1 MCLFL
6 LPSAE
11 DTEDKGAMDVASEA
25 GGPRLGTKAVAEK
38 QVGLLPF

>member
-11 DTEDKGAMDVASEA
+11 DTEDKGAMDVAPEA
-25 GGPRLGTKAVAEK
+25 GGSPAWNKGS
-38 QVGLLPF
+38 G